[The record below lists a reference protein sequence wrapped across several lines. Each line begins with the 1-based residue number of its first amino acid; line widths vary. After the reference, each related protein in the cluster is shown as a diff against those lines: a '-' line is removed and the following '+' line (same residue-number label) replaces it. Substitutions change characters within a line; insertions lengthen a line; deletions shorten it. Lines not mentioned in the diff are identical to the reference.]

1 MKLTFTIT
9 AALTLLSLPWW
20 PSLSP
25 VWVCFI
31 TCIVF
36 FFGMK
41 TRWWWLA
48 GSALGLTW
56 AVLSANLYQANVIH
70 IISNPKDTTITGICG
85 HPFYC
90 EFGRAS
96 DYF

>member
-56 AVLSANLYQANVIH
+56 LYYPQTCIKQRDPYH
-70 IISNPKDTTITGICG
+70 FKPKGYYNHRHCG

-96 DYF
+96 D